1 MAKFTLNGYNSYSGC
16 DIVVTARL
24 NVITGAKK
32 ELKEKIYSLGSLQ
45 TLSVSTHQDKKPVRV
60 IGSANA
66 LDYTMGQRTIAGS
79 LVFAVF
85 DQHFATEMFNDLTN
99 STGKTFLLP
108 DELPALDLTITFANE
123 YGRESRM
130 AIYGVRII
138 NEGQVMSIN
147 DLYTENTYQ
156 FVANA
161 LEPLRK
167 GIEAGAS
174 SSRNKTLTITSSI
187 DSSDNSSDVNGEE
200 IYNRIIID
208 SINESTRVNLVAS
221 VEQPTYVNQKGIVRL
236 YLSPSQ
242 SVGTITILDKKSY
255 KVVNEIQI
263 TNNIKQYSLELD
275 ASNYE
280 AWYHNN
286 EQILSNTVSFV
297 INSIVSF
304 EYSYNDTPIIE
315 TVTHNSIAAM
325 SNNPSHNIGVC
336 IDNITSKTI
345 ECEISSRQFKFE
357 NLNPISKYV
366 IYTKNDSNISR
377 PIEVT
382 TLEKKDQLLDTF
394 KDYVNTNKNLLS
406 KEISEYQELLD
417 KLDNDFL
424 YALTKEKSIE
434 AKELIYMAIKYKNE
448 LTTIMNNSNIKDMPV
463 KRIDNIFGN
472 TFDFTSGVSKA
483 NIFIN
488 KNKKDY
494 FESSEKYPTEITYIG
509 KANSLYNVISIN
521 DNFIKS
527 PKYTFYAYSDNDK
540 SHIEKQFGNVNVL
553 NCLDIKPRINNK
565 LSNISLQCLTAL
577 EHKTKDINLLKAP
590 AGFIN
595 ESLDLI
601 VNIDYKDI
609 LGKKNS
615 SYYLCISKLE
625 ECLDSTPFRKIEID
639 TNYEITVIDK
649 LSTAINHDDIFAI
662 WIEDENFNVISDL
675 GFVSSLED
683 VNDLNN
689 YIIENNIVT
698 IIKKIETN
706 LNKPGSLS
714 DIVSTINNDN
724 ANIKDIYKHL
734 AISIINTKNDN
745 KSEYI
750 YELFKNK
757 FSEMYVVKEKYK
769 EAVYDK
775 SSNTIEFKNVQ
786 DVELVQIAIKKDDY
800 NVEVL
805 DNNKAIINSNYD
817 INIFYLISSN
827 PIIKS
832 GFVMIDN
839 KKALSHL
846 INLEVI

>member
-45 TLSVSTHQDKKPVRV
+45 TLSISTHQDKKPVRV

-174 SSRNKTLTITSSI
+174 SSRNKTLTIASSI
-187 DSSDNSSDVNGEE
+187 DSSDNSSYVNGEE
-200 IYNRIIID
+200 IYNRIVID
-208 SINESTRVNLVAS
+208 NINESTRVNLVAS

-336 IDNITSKTI
+336 VDNITSKAI

-448 LTTIMNNSNIKDMPV
+448 LTAIMNNSNIKDMPV

-472 TFDFTSGVSKA
+472 TFDFNSGVSKA

-494 FESSEKYPTEITYIG
+494 FESSERYPTEITYIG

-540 SHIEKQFGNVNVL
+540 AHIEKQFGNVNVL
-553 NCLDIKPRINNK
+553 NGLDIKPRINNK

-577 EHKTKDINLLKAP
+577 EHKTKDISLLKAP

-689 YIIENNIVT
+689 YIIENNIAT

-714 DIVSTINNDN
+714 DIVSAINNDN

-775 SSNTIEFKNVQ
+775 SSNTIEFKNMQ

-805 DNNKAIINSNYD
+805 DNNKAVINNNYD